1 MPPLVGN
8 SLESEEERSLSSSE
22 SDDGADAPP
31 SRAPS
36 VSMRARQLGIDAV
49 ECTHPRN
56 LCSLPL
62 PIIDVLLRD
71 DISIVMRKIVK
82 KIVLEKRP
90 LFHGMIQSIR
100 PGSDAVSVDDFQS
113 ILSDVISH
121 LVSGVSDHAAAPN
134 LTWGKIVTA
143 YAFGGLFA
151 NAVLTTSQ
159 SSESLPT
166 ADRVRDLGTIVGE
179 VVDDLAGAWIAQQ
192 GGWNSF
198 AKFFCT
204 VNTEESITRNLV
216 YLFGASAAA
225 AVGLVC
231 WKTMVH

>member
-8 SLESEEERSLSSSE
+8 SLDSEDEHSLSSSE
-22 SDDGADAPP
+22 GEDDVDRRTGANA
-31 SRAPS
+31 S
-36 VSMRARQLGIDAV
+36 VSAKARLLGIDAV

-56 LCSLPL
+56 LYSLPL
-62 PIIDVLLRD
+62 PIIDVILRD
-71 DISIVMRKIVK
+71 DASIVMRKIVK
-82 KIVLEKRP
+82 KIVLEKQP
-90 LFHGMIQSIR
+90 LFHGMIQTVR
-100 PGSDAVSVDDFQS
+100 PSGSNAEEFRS
-113 ILSDVISH
+113 ILSDVVDH
-121 LVSGVSDHAAAPN
+121 LVAGASAHSTPN

-151 NAVLTTSQ
+151 NVVLA
-159 SSESLPT
+159 SSSPGISPSARTEE
-166 ADRVRDLGTIVGE
+166 LGTIVGE
-179 VVDDLAGAWIAQQ
+179 VIDEVAGAWIAQQ
-192 GGWNSF
+192 GGWESF